1 MRKIISYFIKYHVAV
16 DVIVIAF
23 LIFGVVGALSLK
35 SSFFPLTES
44 KNILITV
51 TYPGASPQE
60 VEEGIVLKIEDN
72 LKGLEGVD
80 RVTSTSRENSG
91 SINVEIEKGRDI
103 DFMLLEVK
111 NAVDRVPTFPG
122 GMEPLIVSKLEAVR
136 PTISFAVSGEKIPL
150 ATLKQIGRQIEN
162 DIRAIDGISQIE
174 ITGYPEEE
182 IEIAVNENNL
192 LAYDISFNE
201 VATAVG
207 NANILVTGGNIKT
220 DAEEYLIRANNRSY
234 YGDELSNIV
243 VKADP
248 SGRTIRLKDVAR
260 IRDRFSETPNATYF
274 NGNLSVNA
282 TITSTNTEDLI
293 GSAEKV
299 KEYIEEFNQKYDN
312 VQLDV
317 VRDLSTTLTQRTK
330 LLTENAIMGM
340 ALVLIFLSLF
350 LNTRLAFWVAF
361 GLPISFL
368 GMFVF
373 ASYFNVTINVLS
385 LFGMIIVIGILVDDG
400 IVIAENIY
408 QHYEKGKSP
417 IQAAI
422 DGTLEVIPPIVS
434 AIITTL
440 LAFSIFLF
448 LDGRIGDFF
457 GEVSVIVILTL
468 VVSLIEALIILPAH
482 LAHSKALQAQDKKP
496 KTGIARA
503 FAKLRVINKS
513 GDRFMAWMRD
523 KSYSPALKFALNN
536 KLLTFSLFAAALI
549 LTFGS
554 IGGGIIR
561 TAFFPRIASD
571 RVQVEL
577 LMPNGTNEKVTDSI
591 ISLIEEKSEIVNQEL
606 TEQYLKGTDKILFE
620 NVIKN
625 VGPGSSAAT
634 LVINLLPGEERPD
647 AIRADLITSRL
658 RELVG
663 PVVGIESLIYG
674 SGGNFGG
681 DPVSVSLLG
690 NNIQELK
697 AAKKELKDALLNNSA
712 LKDIADNDPAG
723 IKEIRLELKENAY
736 LLGLDLRTV
745 MNQVRAGFFG
755 AQAQRFQRGQDEI
768 RVWVRYD
775 RDNRSS
781 IADLDE
787 MRIATP
793 SGSRVPLKEI
803 ASYSIERGDVAIN
816 RLEGQR
822 EIQISADL
830 KDAKATSPVDVM
842 NEIKTVV
849 MPEIQSKYPTVTASY
864 EGQNRERNKLFDSL
878 GFVGLSVLVLIYI
891 TIAFTFRSFS
901 QPLMLLLLVPFSL
914 TAVAWGHWIHDFPIN
929 ILSMLGIIALIGIMV
944 NDGLVLIGKFNN
956 NLRQGMSFDDAIYE
970 AGRSRF
976 RAIFLTSLTTIA
988 GLAPLM
994 LETSRQAQFLIP
1006 MAISI
1011 AYGIGFAT
1019 LLTLIML
1026 PLFLSFSNKMKT
1038 SSKLFA
1044 SGIRT
1049 SKEEVERAIKEQK
1062 EEVYTT
1068 ISEMPFLNGEV
1079 KEVSESDILKEIES
1093 YKENTVETTI
1103 ENP

>member
-1 MRKIISYFIKYHVAV
+1 MRKIIEYFIKYHVAV
-16 DVIVIAF
+16 NVIVIAF
-23 LIFGVVGALSLK
+23 VIFGVLGASLLK
-35 SSFFPLTES
+35 SSFFPLTDS
-44 KNILITV
+44 KNILITI

-80 RVTSTSRENSG
+80 RVTSTSRENNG

-111 NAVDRVPTFPG
+111 NAVDRVPTFPT
-122 GMEPLIVSKLEAVR
+122 GMEPLIVAKLEAVR
-136 PTISFAVSGEKIPL
+136 PTISFAVSGRNVPL

-162 DIRAIDGISQIE
+162 DIRAIDGISQIG
-174 ITGYPEEE
+174 ITGYPDEE
-182 IEIAVNENNL
+182 IEIAVNENSL
-192 LAYDISFNE
+192 LAYELSFQE
-201 VATAVG
+201 VAQAVA
-207 NANILVTGGNIKT
+207 NANILVTGGTIKT
-220 DAEEYLIRANNRSY
+220 DAEEYLIRAKNRSY
-234 YGDELSNIV
+234 YANELSNIV
-243 VKADP
+243 VRADA
-248 SGRTIRLKDVAR
+248 SGQTVRLKDVSS
-260 IRDRFSETPNATYF
+260 IRDRFSETPNTAFF
-274 NGNLSVNA
+274 NGNLSVNV

-299 KEYIEEFNQKYDN
+299 KEYISDFNQKYDN

-317 VRDLSTTLTQRTK
+317 VRDLSTTLVQRTQ
-330 LLTENAIMGM
+330 LLSENALLGTI
-340 ALVLIFLSLF
+340 LVLIFLSLF

-368 GMFVF
+368 GMFIF
-373 ASYFNVTINVLS
+373 AGFFDVTINVLS

-417 IQAAI
+417 VQAAV
-422 DGTLEVIPPIVS
+422 DGTMEVIPPIVS
-434 AIITTL
+434 AIITTV

-457 GEVSVIVILTL
+457 GEVSVIVLLTL

-482 LAHSKALQAQDKKP
+482 LAHSKALRPSNEKP
-496 KTGIARA
+496 KNGIARA
-503 FAKLRVINKS
+503 FAKLRVINRF
-513 GDRFMAWMRD
+513 GDRAMAWMRD
-523 KSYSPALKFALNN
+523 NLYSPSLKFALKH
-536 KLLTFSLFAAALI
+536 KLLSFSFFAMALI

-571 RVQVEL
+571 RAQVEL

-591 ISLIEEKSEIVNQEL
+591 ISLIEEKSKIVNKEL
-606 TEQYLKGTDKILFE
+606 TEKYLKGSGKELFE
-620 NVIKN
+620 NVIKEI
-625 VGPGSSAAT
+625 GPGSSSAT
-634 LVINLLPGEERPD
+634 LTINMLPGEERPD
-647 AIRADLITSRL
+647 AVRSDLVTNRL

-663 PVVGIESLIYG
+663 PVIGVESLIYG

-697 AAKKELKDALLNNSA
+697 AAKQELKASMLSNSA
-712 LKDIADNDPAG
+712 LKDISDNDPAG

-736 LLGLDLRTV
+736 LLGLDLR
-745 MNQVRAGFFG
+745 MIMDQVRAGFFG

-775 RDNRSS
+775 RENRSS

-787 MRIATP
+787 MRIVTP
-793 SGSRVPLKEI
+793 SGDRVPLREI
-803 ASYSIERGDVAIN
+803 ANYSIERGDVAIN

-830 KDAKATSPVDVM
+830 KDPKATSPVDVM
-842 NEIKTVV
+842 NEIRTVI
-849 MPEIQSKYPTVTASY
+849 MPEIQSKYPTVSASY

-878 GFVGLSVLVLIYI
+878 NLVGLSVLGLIYI

-944 NDGLVLIGKFNN
+944 NDGLVLIGKFNG
-956 NLRQGMSFDDAIYE
+956 NLRTGMSFDEAIYE

-976 RAIFLTSLTTIA
+976 RAIFLTSITTIA

-1019 LLTLIML
+1019 VLTLLML
-1026 PLFLSFSNKMKT
+1026 PIFLSFSNKIKVNT
-1038 SSKLFA
+1038 KWLA
-1044 SGIRT
+1044 TGNKIT
-1049 SKEEVERAIKEQK
+1049 KEEVERAIKEQK
-1062 EEVYTT
+1062 EELHLMGKT
-1068 ISEMPFLNGEV
+1068 IRPSNGIDGKPTQSEEIL
-1079 KEVSESDILKEIES
+1079 SESEKALEEHT
-1093 YKENTVETTI
+1093 E
-1103 ENP
+1103 

>member
-1 MRKIISYFIKYHVAV
+1 MRNVIAYFIKYHVAV
-16 DVIVIAF
+16 NVIIIAF
-23 LIFGVVGALSLK
+23 AIFGIMGALSLK
-35 SSFFPLTES
+35 SSFFPLTDS
-44 KNILITV
+44 KNVFINI

-72 LKGLEGVD
+72 LKGLEGVE

-103 DFMLLEVK
+103 DFMLLQVK
-111 NAVDRVPTFPG
+111 NAVDRVPTFPT
-122 GMEPLIVSKLEAVR
+122 GMEPLIVSKLEAIR
-136 PTISFAVSGEKIPL
+136 QTISFAISGEQVPL

-162 DIRAIDGISQIE
+162 DIRAIEGISQIT
-174 ITGYPEEE
+174 ISGYPLEE
-182 IEIAVNENNL
+182 IEIAVNENSL
-192 LAYDISFNE
+192 LAYNLSFNE
-201 VATAVG
+201 VSQAVG

-220 DAEEYLIRANNRSY
+220 SAEEYLIRANNRSY
-234 YGDELSNIV
+234 YGNELSNIII
-243 VKADP
+243 KADP
-248 SGRTIRLKDVAR
+248 NGQVIRLKDVAI
-260 IRDRFSETPNATYF
+260 IRDRFSETPNASYF
-274 NGNLSVNA
+274 NGNISVRT

-293 GSAEKV
+293 GSAQKV
-299 KEYIEEFNQKYDN
+299 KDYVAEFNQKYNN
-312 VQLDV
+312 VQLSV
-317 VRDLSTTLTQRTK
+317 VSDLSKTLTQRTT
-330 LLTENAIMGM
+330 LLTENAMMGM
-340 ALVLIFLSLF
+340 ALVLLFLSLF

-361 GLPISFL
+361 GLPIAFL

-373 ASYFNVTINVLS
+373 AGFFDVTINVLS

-417 IQAAI
+417 IEAAI
-422 DGTLEVIPPIVS
+422 DGTMEVIPPIVS
-434 AIITTL
+434 AIITTI

-448 LDGRIGDFF
+448 LDGRIGEFF

-468 VVSLIEALIILPAH
+468 VVSLVEALIILPAH
-482 LAHSKALQAQDKKP
+482 LAHSKALHPIDKKE
-496 KTGIARA
+496 KTGIAAA
-503 FAKLRVINKS
+503 FAKLRVINQA
-513 GDRFMAWMRD
+513 GDRFMKWMRD
-523 KSYSPALKFALNN
+523 NMYSPTLKFAL
-536 KLLTFSLFAAALI
+536 KYKMLTFGIFAMLLI

-561 TAFFPRIASD
+561 TSFFPRIASD

-591 ISLIEEKSEIVNQEL
+591 ISLIEEKAEIVNQEL
-606 TEQYLKGTDKILFE
+606 TEEYLSGTDKVLFE
-620 NVIKN
+620 NVIRN

-634 LVINLLPGEERPD
+634 LTINLLPGEERPD
-647 AIRADLITSRL
+647 AIRSSLVTNRL

-663 PVVGIESLIYG
+663 PVVGVESLIYG

-690 NNIQELK
+690 NDISELK
-697 AAKKELKDALLNNSA
+697 AAKTELKTAMVNNSA
-712 LKDIADNDPAG
+712 LKDVADNDPAG

-736 LLGLDLRTV
+736 LLGLDLRAV

-755 AQAQRFQRGQDEI
+755 TQAQRFQRGQDEI

-787 MRIATP
+787 MRIVTP
-793 SGSRVPLKEI
+793 SGNRVPLKEI
-803 ASYSIERGDVAIN
+803 ANYSIERGDVAIN
-816 RLEGQR
+816 RLEGRR

-830 KDAKATSPVDVM
+830 KDPNTTSATDIM
-842 NEIKTVV
+842 TEIRNDI
-849 MPEIQSKYPTVTASY
+849 MPEIQSKYPSVTPSY
-864 EGQNRERNKLFDSL
+864 EGQNREAGKMMKSL
-878 GFVGLSVLVLIYI
+878 NAVGIAVLLLIYM

-901 QPLMLLLLVPFSL
+901 QPLMLLLLVPFSI
-914 TAVAWGHWIHDFPIN
+914 TAVGWGHWIHGFPIN
-929 ILSMLGIIALIGIMV
+929 ILSGLGVIALIGIMV
-944 NDGLVLIGKFNN
+944 NDGLVLIGKFNG
-956 NLRQGMSFDDAIYE
+956 NLRKGMNFDDALFE

-976 RAIFLTSLTTIA
+976 RAIFLTSVTTIA

-1019 LLTLIML
+1019 ILTLVML
-1026 PLFLSFSNKMKT
+1026 PIFLAFSNKVKVNSKWLKT
-1038 SSKLFA
+1038 GNK
-1044 SGIRT
+1044 IT
-1049 SKEEVERAIKEQK
+1049 KEEVERAIKEQA
-1062 EEVYTT
+1062 EEAHL
-1068 ISEMPFLNGEV
+1068 SGELSHANA
-1079 KEVSESDILKEIES
+1079 VSV
-1093 YKENTVETTI
+1093 ENVEKSLVDSK
-1103 ENP
+1103 

>member
-1 MRKIISYFIKYHVAV
+1 MRKVIEYFIKYHVAV
-16 DVIVIAF
+16 NAIIVAF
-23 LIFGVVGALSLK
+23 FIFGIVGALSLK

-44 KNILITV
+44 KNILISI

-72 LKGLEGVD
+72 LKGLQGVD

-111 NAVDRVPTFPG
+111 NAVDRVPTFPS
-122 GMEPLIVSKLEAVR
+122 GMEPLVVSKLEAVR
-136 PTISFAVSGEKIPL
+136 QTISFAISGENVPL

-162 DIRAIDGISQIE
+162 DLRAIEGISQIE
-174 ITGYPEEE
+174 VSGYPQEE
-182 IEIAVNENNL
+182 IEIAVDENSL
-192 LAYDISFNE
+192 LAYNISFSE
-201 VATAVG
+201 VAQAVG

-220 DAEEYLIRANNRSY
+220 EAEEYLIRANNRSY
-234 YGDELSNIV
+234 YGDELSNLIV
-243 VKADP
+243 RADA
-248 SGRTIRLKDVAR
+248 SGKTIRLKDVAT

-274 NGNLSVNA
+274 NGNLAVNV
-282 TITSTNTEDLI
+282 TITSTNSEDLI
-293 GSAEKV
+293 GAAEKV
-299 KEYIEEFNQKYDN
+299 KEYIEDFNQKYEN
-312 VQLDV
+312 VQLNV
-317 VRDLSTTLTQRTK
+317 ISDLSKVLTQRTQ

-340 ALVLIFLSLF
+340 ILVLVFLSLF

-361 GLPISFL
+361 GLPIAFL

-373 ASYFNVTINVLS
+373 APMLNVTINVLS

-408 QHYEKGKSP
+408 QHYEKGKNP

-422 DGTLEVIPPIVS
+422 DGTMEVLPPIVS
-434 AIITTL
+434 AIITTI

-468 VVSLIEALIILPAH
+468 VVSLVEALIILPAH
-482 LAHSKALQAQDKKP
+482 LAHSKALQPQSNKP
-496 KTGIARA
+496 KKGIAKV
-503 FAKLRVINKS
+503 FAKLRIINRM
-513 GDRFMAWMRD
+513 GDRAMVYMRD
-523 KSYSPALKFALNN
+523 NWYSPALRFALDY
-536 KLLTFSLFAAALI
+536 KLLTFALFIMVLL

-571 RVQVEL
+571 RVAIEL
-577 LMPNGTNEKVTDSI
+577 QMPNGTPVTVTDSI
-591 ISLIEEKSEIVNQEL
+591 ISFIEEKAKIVNQEL
-606 TEQYLKGTDKILFE
+606 TDQYLKDTDKQLFE

-625 VGPGSSAAT
+625 IGPGSSAAT

-647 AIRADLITSRL
+647 EIRADMVTSGL

-663 PVVGIESLIYG
+663 PVVGVESLIYG

-690 NNIQELK
+690 NNIDELK
-697 AAKKELKDALLNNSA
+697 AAKQELKTALENNALL
-712 LKDIADNDPAG
+712 KDVADNDPAG
-723 IKEIRLELKENAY
+723 IKEVRLELKENAY
-736 LLGLDLRTV
+736 LLGLDLRSV

-755 AQAQRFQRGQDEI
+755 VQAQRFQRGQDEI

-775 RDNRSS
+775 RDNRAS
-781 IADLDE
+781 IVDLDE
-787 MRIATP
+787 MRILTP

-803 ASYSIERGDVAIN
+803 ANYSIERGEVAIN
-816 RLEGQR
+816 HLDGQR
-822 EIQISADL
+822 EIRISADL
-830 KDAKATSPVDVM
+830 KNPDETSAPDIM
-842 NEIKTVV
+842 AWIKNEV
-849 MPEIQSKYPTVTASY
+849 MPEIQSKYPSITASY
-864 EGQNRERNKLFDSL
+864 EGQNRERNKLINSL
-878 GFVGLSVLVLIYI
+878 NFVGLTVLFLIYI

-901 QPLMLLLLVPFSL
+901 QPLLLLILVPFSL
-914 TAVAWGHWIHDFPIN
+914 PAVAWGHWLHGFPIN

-944 NDGLVLIGKFNN
+944 NDGLVLIGKFNG
-956 NLRQGMSFDDAIYE
+956 NLRRGMTFDEAIFE

-976 RAIFLTSLTTIA
+976 RAIFLTSVTTIA
-988 GLAPLM
+988 GLAPL
-994 LETSRQAQFLIP
+994 LVEKSRQAQFLKP

-1019 LLTLIML
+1019 VLTLIML
-1026 PLFLSFSNKMKT
+1026 PLLLSFNNNVKVFGKWLKT
-1038 SSKLFA
+1038 GRKV
-1044 SGIRT
+1044 
-1049 SKEEVERAIKEQK
+1049 SKEEVERAIKEQI
-1062 EEVYTT
+1062 EEKHLTAQG
-1068 ISEMPFLNGEV
+1068 IHSINGEE
-1079 KEVSESDILKEIES
+1079 KSD
-1093 YKENTVETTI
+1093 
-1103 ENP
+1103 